1 MSPVAAVQPSP
12 PGGHLS
18 RVARLS
24 LLVRLP
30 AALVLG
36 VRDALTRRLPA
47 ALTVAG
53 VAIPLAMITI
63 ALAVLVHDRR
73 LHRRPRQDRPG
84 RRADRLHPG
93 GP

>member
-1 MSPVAAVQPSP
+1 VLVATAIPAWRAGLVSPVAAVQPSP

-18 RVARLS
+18 SVARPS

-53 VAIPLAMITI
+53 VAIPMAMITI
-63 ALAVLVHDRR
+63 ALAC
-73 LHRRPRQDRPG
+73 
-84 RRADRLHPG
+84 
-93 GP
+93 

>member
-1 MSPVAAVQPSP
+1 VSPVAAVQLSP

-18 RVARLS
+18 SVARPS

-36 VRDALTRRLPA
+36 VHDALTRRLPA

-53 VAIPLAMITI
+53 VAIPMAMITI
-63 ALAVLVHDRR
+63 ALACWSAV
-73 LHRRPRQDRPG
+73 G
-84 RRADRLHPG
+84 AFTADPARSGWPARSPSTQAG
-93 GP
+93 